1 MTGPSSS
8 KAVPVIPSA
17 LPELVEV
24 GRVLR
29 PHGVRGEVVVESWSE
44 HEGRFVTG
52 EVLLSATG
60 TPLELVGVRHHH
72 GRLLVRLQGV
82 DDPDQAERLRGIVL
96 QVRRDQ
102 VPAPP
107 DGSYYHFELIG
118 CRVEDLHSGPLG
130 VVAGVVEDGGG
141 ELLRVVQGSGELL
154 LPFVGAFLVR
164 VDVEGRLIEVNLP
177 EGLLETCAST
187 S

>member
-1 MTGPSSS
+1 MTGPRSS
-8 KAVPVIPSA
+8 KAEPVIGSA

-24 GRVLR
+24 GRILR
-29 PHGVRGEVVVESWSE
+29 PHGVRGELVVESWSE
-44 HEGRFVTG
+44 HEGRFVPG

-60 TPLELVGVRHHH
+60 APLELAAVRHHH
-72 GRLLVRLQGV
+72 GRLLVRLKGV
-82 DDPDQAERLRGIVL
+82 DDPDQAERLRGVVL
-96 QVRRDQ
+96 LVRRDQ
-102 VPAPP
+102 VPPP
-107 DGSYYHFELIG
+107 PGGTYYHFELIG
-118 CRVEDLHSGPLG
+118 CRVEDLHSGLLG

-141 ELLRVVQGSGELL
+141 ELLHVVQDGGEVL
-154 LPFVGAFLVR
+154 LPFVGAYLVR

>member
-1 MTGPSSS
+1 MTVPSSP
-8 KAVPVIPSA
+8 KAESVIGSA

-24 GRVLR
+24 GRILR
-29 PHGVRGEVVVESWSE
+29 PHGVRGELVVESWSE
-44 HEGRFVTG
+44 HEGRFVPG

-60 TPLELVGVRHHH
+60 TPLELAAVRRHH

-82 DDPDQAERLRGIVL
+82 DDPDQAERLRGVVL
-96 QVRRDQ
+96 RVRRDQ
-102 VPAPP
+102 VPPPP

-141 ELLRVVQGSGELL
+141 ELLRVARGGGELL
-154 LPFVGAFLVR
+154 LPFVSAFLVR
-164 VDVEGRLIEVNLP
+164 VDVEGRLIEVKLP